1 MRYLCLLVGE
11 PDIEAPAP
19 GTPEF
24 TQMLSEFDSATKAMS
39 AAGVLVIGG
48 ALQPSGSA
56 TTLRVRD
63 GESLLTDGP
72 FAELKEVI
80 GGYFVLDC
88 ADLDEALRW
97 AAMIP
102 SARYGAIEL
111 RPLMVMP
118 G

>member
-1 MRYLCLLVGE
+1 MRYMCLLVGE
-11 PDIEAPAP
+11 PDIEAPVP

-24 TQMLSEFDSATKAMS
+24 TQMLSEFEYATTAMQE
-39 AAGVLVIGG
+39 AGVLVIGG
-48 ALQPSGSA
+48 PLQPPGSA